1 MYSPSVFDVV
11 DSFAQADHA
20 HEGER
25 EYLVRAARK
34 AAHARRAQRR
44 RLLPAQLR
52 AHGIVRPALI
62 SALIAGAFGFGHA
75 L

>member
-11 DSFAQADHA
+11 NSLAQADHA
-20 HEGER
+20 YEGER
-25 EYLVRAARK
+25 EYLLRAARK
-34 AAHARRAQRR
+34 AHARRAQRR